1 MAKAKERDS
10 YRSKLKAMG
19 LRHTLPRERILAY
32 LDNKNTH
39 PTPEELYLGLK
50 KKGFNIGLSTIYLN
64 FQVLREAG
72 LLWEFKDQKGNT
84 RYDGFNERHHHLFCL
99 QCGSI
104 EDVLDKDLPTFDT
117 TPIKKAIE
125 AKNGWFV
132 EEARLELRGV
142 CPACQ

>member
-32 LDNKNTH
+32 LDSKNTH

-50 KKGFNIGLSTIYLN
+50 KKGFDIGLSTVYLN
-64 FQVLREAG
+64 LQVLREAG

-104 EDVLDKDLPTFDT
+104 EDVLDKDLPAFDT

>member
-50 KKGFNIGLSTIYLN
+50 KRDSTSA
-64 FQVLREAG
+64 FQPY
-72 LLWEFKDQKGNT
+72 T
-84 RYDGFNERHHHLFCL
+84 
-99 QCGSI
+99 
-104 EDVLDKDLPTFDT
+104 
-117 TPIKKAIE
+117 
-125 AKNGWFV
+125 
-132 EEARLELRGV
+132 
-142 CPACQ
+142 

>member
-39 PTPEELYLGLK
+39 PTPEELYLALK

-64 FQVLREAG
+64 LQVLREAG